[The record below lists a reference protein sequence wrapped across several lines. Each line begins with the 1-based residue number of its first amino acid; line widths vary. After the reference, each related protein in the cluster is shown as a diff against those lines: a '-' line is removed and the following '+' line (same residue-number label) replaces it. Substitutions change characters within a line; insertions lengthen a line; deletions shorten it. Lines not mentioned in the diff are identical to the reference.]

1 MDLNYSIVRMEA
13 KLMEKVRAAKSVKNS
28 AR

>member
-1 MDLNYSIVRMEA
+1 MDLNYSIISMEA